1 MTTISRSAL
10 VSHSAQAMFD
20 LVDDVDRYKE
30 FLPWCSDSG
39 VLERRGDEVRAY
51 VTISKGGVSRSF
63 TTCNRAQ
70 RGKMIEVRLVEGP
83 FRRLDGYWRFQQ
95 MGDNASKVALD
106 LEFEFSNSIV
116 RMAFGRVFE
125 QVANRLVDSFVKRA
139 DALYGRDGRGRD

>member
-10 VSHSAQAMFD
+10 VSHSAQAMFE

-39 VLERRGDEVRAY
+39 VLQRRGDEVRAY

-83 FRRLDGYWRFQQ
+83 FRRLDGYWRFQPL
-95 MGDNASKVALD
+95 GDNASKVALD
-106 LEFEFSNSIV
+106 LEFEFSNAIV

-139 DALYGRDGRGRD
+139 DSLYGRPRD

>member
-10 VSHSAQAMFD
+10 VPHSAQAMFE
-20 LVDDVDRYKE
+20 LVDDVDRYNE

-39 VLERRGDEVRAY
+39 VIERNGDETRAY

-63 TTCNRAQ
+63 TTRNRAQ
-70 RGKMIEVRLVEGP
+70 PGKMIEVRLVEGP
-83 FRRLDGYWRFQQ
+83 FRRLDGYWRFQALRE
-95 MGDNASKVALD
+95 DASKVALD

-139 DALYGRDGRGRD
+139 DAVYGSKSG

>member
-10 VSHSAQAMFD
+10 VSHSARAMFD
-20 LVDDVDRYKE
+20 LVHDVDRYKE

-39 VLERRGDEVRAY
+39 IIERDGDTTKAY

-63 TTCNRAQ
+63 TTRNLAQ
-70 RGKMIEVRLVEGP
+70 PGKMLEIRLVEGP
-83 FRRLDGYWRFQQ
+83 FKRLDGYWRFQPLRE
-95 MGDNASKVALD
+95 DACKITLD

-125 QVANRLVDSFVKRA
+125 QVANRLVDSFVTRA
-139 DALYGRDGRGRD
+139 NDLYGRGE

>member
-10 VSHSAQAMFD
+10 VPHSAQAMFE

-39 VLERRGDEVRAY
+39 VIERNGDEMRAY

-63 TTCNRAQ
+63 TTRNRAQ
-70 RGKMIEVRLVEGP
+70 PGKMIEVRLVEGP
-83 FRRLDGYWRFQQ
+83 FRRLDGYWRFQALRE
-95 MGDNASKVALD
+95 DASKVALD

-139 DALYGRDGRGRD
+139 DAVYGSKSG